1 MPTFSI
7 PPFLY
12 LFLVAVV
19 GGIAVTLQSQFMGS
33 MDQAMGTRESVFIT
47 YAGGGLLIA
56 LMMSLVWRGGNLAA
70 WRAVPSYAFLAG
82 ILGLIIVGSIGFVVP
97 RLGLVTAFSIMLA
110 SQFMSSAVVDH
121 FGLLGATA
129 RPLDGARVVGVLV
142 LCLGIWLII
151 R

>member
-1 MPTFSI
+1 MPT
-7 PPFLY
+7 FLY

-33 MDQAMGTRESVFIT
+33 MDQTMGTRESVFIT

-56 LMMSLVWRGGNLAA
+56 LMMLLVWRGGNLAA
-70 WRAVPSYAFLAG
+70 WRAVPPYAFLAG

-110 SQFMSSAVVDH
+110 SQFISSAVVDH
-121 FGLLGATA
+121 FGLLGAVA
-129 RPLDGARVVGVLV
+129 RPLDGTRLAGVLV
-142 LCLGIWLII
+142 LCVGIWLII